1 MVPNLTDR
9 LYSNIKAFGGVAKM
23 HINNLNSYESEVN
36 NSVISDLAKSSQ
48 PHSKLTFNINRKS
61 VASNRQTA
69 TIGPSTT
76 KK

>member
-1 MVPNLTDR
+1 
-9 LYSNIKAFGGVAKM
+9 M